1 MNARGQ
7 LGDLHAASSL
17 ASTDF
22 HFSIDGSRLNSP
34 RTGGSIR
41 ASVSRKRALSSSPY
55 SDSFDINSMI
65 RFSPNSLATIVNG
78 SRSSSASGSYGHLSA
93 GTMSPTLGGLHAAA
107 AAAAGMAPHIQQLQA
122 HLLRAGG
129 LLHPALTAGGG
140 AVGPVHHGS
149 PNGSMFSLPHHPL
162 HTSSSGGGGH
172 ALPKPSS
179 VRLSKVY
186 LKEDLAKG
194 YFYDHQHLMSVDE
207 HHMHHLHHATQ
218 MATAAAASK
227 KHHQELPSSST
238 SNHIAMAEADSATAA
253 AAAAAA
259 ATGKKGRAKREP
271 LTIPRYGGNSSD
283 GGGGHCGANSSG
295 DGVAD
300 TTDLKD
306 EPGDFI
312 ETNCHWRECGME
324 FGTQEEL
331 VKHINN
337 DHIHINKKSFVCRW
351 DDCSREEKP
360 FKAQYMLVVH
370 MRRHTG
376 EKPHKCTVSI
386 FTIFRWF
393 SFVFSSLH
401 PLTQTLSPVRTFTCL
416 LKAIK
421 FRHRLDYIL

>member
-1 MNARGQ
+1 MYKLNLFFFVGLGLSSDYLNARGQ

-129 LLHPALTAGGG
+129 LLHPALTGGGG
-140 AVGPVHHGS
+140 AGGPVHHGS

-172 ALPKPSS
+172 SLPKPSS

-259 ATGKKGRAKREP
+259 TGKKGRAKREP
-271 LTIPRYGGNSSD
+271 LALPRYGCNSSD
-283 GGGGHCGANSSG
+283 GGGGGGHCGANSSG
-295 DGVAD
+295 DGAAD

-386 FTIFRWF
+386 
-393 SFVFSSLH
+393 
-401 PLTQTLSPVRTFTCL
+401 
-416 LKAIK
+416 
-421 FRHRLDYIL
+421 